1 MKKILKLSL
10 SLLGNQFL
18 ASVAGFM
25 CVIFVWL
32 LAGNSIL
39 AHIIFLLFTYPFFVY
54 IEYRAAYNT
63 GFHDPDRRNAP
74 DKKSYIYKGAIAG
87 FISAIPLY
95 VLIVLFFI
103 ARGQGNVLLT
113 EYAKLYARIG
123 AMYYNWPM
131 CNIFPNHIAAVFLSS
146 TVPPIILPMIGY
158 IFGYKHIMLTDIVC
172 KLFRIDPKRHF

>member
-1 MKKILKLSL
+1 MIKTLKLSL

-54 IEYRAAYNT
+54 IEYRAAYNS

-74 DKKSYIYKGAIAG
+74 DKKSYLCKGAVAG
-87 FISAIPLY
+87 LISAIPLY
-95 VLIVLFFI
+95 VLIILFFI
-103 ARGQGNVLLT
+103 ARGQGIGLLT

-131 CNIFPNHIAAVFLSS
+131 CNIFPNHIASVFLSS
-146 TVPPIILPMIGY
+146 MIPPVIIPMIGY
-158 IFGYKHIMLTDIVC
+158 IFGYKHIMLTDKFV
-172 KLFRIDPKRHF
+172 KLFKIKPGKHF